1 MNPKKTDE
9 ILKGLTNKVESM
21 ISKNHRDGHLI
32 CSKDLK
38 EDILGFGEN
47 AILLAHNSCV
57 DDVLEVWK
65 DWIKK
70 FEGCAVFSYLRGTD
84 ERIVTFNPSEKVWN
98 KEFKENFTKK
108 LKEMKQ

>member
-1 MNPKKTDE
+1 MNPKKQEE
-9 ILKGLTNKVESM
+9 ILKEVHRFAEKYFKRNK
-21 ISKNHRDGHLI
+21 ISKNTLLVEI
-32 CSKDLK
+32 INPPIKK
-38 EDILGFGEN
+38 

-84 ERIVTFNPSEKVWN
+84 ERIVNFNPSEKVWN
-98 KEFKENFTKK
+98 KEFKESFTKR